1 MSETGEDATLCDL
14 AGYAPEGVTLGRVCI
29 SATGKRL
36 FIARGGS
43 PAALRCDLLTGA
55 VDKVDLR
62 GSVMGCVQAEPRVLV
77 QRGEVV
83 WGTEDLPD
91 GGRRVINAGS
101 KLFLYSTDEDGGDRR
116 MISPNIFA
124 HCTLHGR
131 TDMVQGCGLPPERC
145 IWTAEAGREPEKL
158 VQGPYFWHSAG
169 SMDGE
174 WIVADTNW
182 PDHGIQLVH
191 VPTRHFRTL
200 CHPHAT
206 LEHVEYGHTHPCI
219 SQDGRLVVFRSD
231 RTHIQ
236 QAYVAHV
243 TDEFRES
250 VIAGGARPAAGQ
262 VDIARTEGFSAPSRV
277 VHVGLNRRST
287 VAKPTFASSDPRS

>member
-1 MSETGEDATLCDL
+1 
-14 AGYAPEGVTLGRVCI
+14 
-29 SATGKRL
+29 
-36 FIARGGS
+36 
-43 PAALRCDLLTGA
+43 
-55 VDKVDLR
+55 
-62 GSVMGCVQAEPRVLV
+62 
-77 QRGEVV
+77 
-83 WGTEDLPD
+83 
-91 GGRRVINAGS
+91 
-101 KLFLYSTDEDGGDRR
+101 

-206 LEHVEYGHTHPCI
+206 LRGAVDCGHTHPCI

-243 TDEFRES
+243 TDEFREKRDRR
-250 VIAGGARPAAGQ
+250 GARPAAGQ

-277 VHVGLNRRST
+277 VRVGLESPVYRCEADLCQLGPAQLGWLRPTLAAACT
-287 VAKPTFASSDPRS
+287 VAARMVAQRRVSGPRRDMSLS